1 MLEKQINTFK
11 KYRFLLVELVK
22 KGIKLKY
29 RRSYLGILWTLLEP
43 LLTTCVLTLVFGTF
57 FGRDDKTFPVYILT
71 GRLLY
76 SFFSAGTKAA
86 MKSIRQHAGMIKK
99 VYVPKYIY
107 PLSSVLFNFIIFVI
121 SLIVLV
127 GATLVFGVYPNKWVI
142 TSLLPLVMLLLL
154 TLGVG
159 MILSTMS
166 VFFRDLEYLWDVALM
181 LIMYTCAIF
190 YKTKTMEKTGHAW
203 IFKLNPLYA
212 IIKIFRDA
220 IYGRSM
226 FADPYWVIMPAVVS
240 VLSVLIGIALFKKHQ
255 DNFILH
261 I

>member
-1 MLEKQINTFK
+1 MLKKQLKTFK
-11 KYRFLLVELVK
+11 KYRFLLRELVK

-43 LLTTCVLTLVFGTF
+43 LLTTCVLTIVFGTC
-57 FGRDDKTFPVYILT
+57 FGKDDKTFPVYILT

-76 SFFSAGTKAA
+76 SFFSSGTKAA

-107 PLSSVLFNFIIFVI
+107 PLSSVLFNFVIFAI

-127 GATLVFGVYPNKWVI
+127 GATLVFGVYPNLWVLTAI
-142 TSLLPLVMLLLL
+142 LPLIMLLLL
-154 TLGVG
+154 TFGAG
-159 MILSTMS
+159 MILSTLS

-190 YKTKTMEKTGHAW
+190 YKVEKLGTYQW
-203 IFKLNPLYA
+203 VFKINPLFA
-212 IIKIFRDA
+212 IIKDFRA
-220 IYGRSM
+220 AVYGQNM
-226 FADPYWVIMPAVVS
+226 FHEPAWVIMPAVLS
-240 VLSVLIGIALFKKHQ
+240 VLSVLVGVLMFKKNQ
-255 DNFILH
+255 DKFILH